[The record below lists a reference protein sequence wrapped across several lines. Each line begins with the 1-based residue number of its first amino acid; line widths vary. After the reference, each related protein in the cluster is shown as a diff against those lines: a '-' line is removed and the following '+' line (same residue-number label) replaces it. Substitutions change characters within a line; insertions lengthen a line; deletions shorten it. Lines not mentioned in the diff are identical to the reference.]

1 MAGKI
6 QEVLEEL
13 IFQDRTEQEKAD
25 LQKTLAIHH
34 AGKLAREIGRLSIME
49 NEGRLTTEQA
59 MKFTLNPDVIGV
71 RESLTLQ
78 KDLGE
83 QTLGQDCMAE
93 FIDRLDDARSIAMEA
108 VRWAGPNQMSGR
120 QTKALEHLI
129 LEGHLRNI
137 MERMPDLDP
146 GVPEDWRTMQE
157 AFRTQRQPG
166 TERTPV
172 GQQVMAHL
180 ELLRAQG

>member
-13 IFQDRTEQEKAD
+13 IFRDRTEREKAD
-25 LQKTLAIHH
+25 FQKTLALHH

-49 NEGRLTTEQA
+49 NEGRLTTELA
-59 MKFTLNPDVIGV
+59 MKFTLDPDVIGI

-83 QTLGQDCMAE
+83 QTLDQDHMAE

-129 LEGHLRNI
+129 LEGQLRHI
-137 MERMPDLDP
+137 MEQMPELDP
-146 GVPEDWRTMQE
+146 GVPEDWRTLQK
-157 AFRTQRQPG
+157 ALGIQRQPG
-166 TERTPV
+166 TERMTA
-172 GQQVMAHL
+172 GQQVMAQL
-180 ELLRAQG
+180 ELLQAQG